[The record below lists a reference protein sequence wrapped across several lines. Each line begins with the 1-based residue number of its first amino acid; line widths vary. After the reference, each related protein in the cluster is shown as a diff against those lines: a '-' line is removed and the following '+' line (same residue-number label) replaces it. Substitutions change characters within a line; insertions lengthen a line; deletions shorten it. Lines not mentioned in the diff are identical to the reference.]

1 MFKTSFIKADA
12 IRKLIESSVVMADK
26 VKIKFTISIGV
37 AVNTEE
43 VSEIQDV
50 IKIADNNLY
59 KSKNTGR
66 NKTTI

>member
-1 MFKTSFIKADA
+1 MS
-12 IRKLIESSVVMADK
+12 DK

-37 AVNTEE
+37 AVNTDE
-43 VSEIQDV
+43 VSDIQDV